1 MAFLSGK
8 NNNFRFAFGKTFIP
22 QEIED
27 KYTPILNRIPGNM
40 CETVLDFVNYSIKSV
55 NLQVSPNSYDPILQR
70 DRGTPY
76 ERMRR
81 SSAFPDMLFNK
92 EMTITF
98 QLDQAY
104 IIWSILTDLFM
115 YYYCSDENRFIPPF
129 PGMQIL
135 DCYNKIMYRLDFN
148 DVLFTSISGLQFD
161 FSSDTIEQKII
172 ETTWKASR
180 VEINFEPQEYK

>member
-8 NNNFRFAFGKTFIP
+8 NNNFRFNFAKTFIP

-27 KYTPILNRIPGNM
+27 KYSPILNRIPGNM
-40 CETVLDFVNYSIKSV
+40 CENVLDFINYSIKSV
-55 NLQVSPNSYDPILQR
+55 VLQVSPNTYEVIQQR

-81 SSAFPDMLFNK
+81 SSAYPDMLFNK

-104 IIWSILTDLFM
+104 IIWSILSDVFM
-115 YYYCSDENRFIPPF
+115 YYYCSSENKFIPPF

-135 DCYNKIMYRLDFN
+135 DCYNKIMYRIDFI
-148 DVLFTSISGLQFD
+148 DVLFTSLSGLQFD
-161 FSSDTIEQKII
+161 FSSDTIEQKTI

-180 VEINFEPQEYK
+180 VVINFEPQEYK